1 MIIGIMIIALGM
13 ILFGVPIRGSILA
26 LLFYIF
32 IYCLTGLS
40 MGIMISTIAPS
51 QQIAMLVA
59 MTATLLPTLFLS
71 GFIFPLESMP
81 KILQIFSWIIPAKY
95 FLIIVRGLML
105 KGNIQAELLFPIII
119 LMAFS
124 FIFLTVAIKRFTKY
138 LEH

>member
-1 MIIGIMIIALGM
+1 MIIGIMIIVLGM
-13 ILFGVPIRGSILA
+13 ILFGVPIRGSVIA

-40 MGIMISTIAPS
+40 MGIMVSTIASS

-59 MTATLLPTLFLS
+59 LTATLLPTLFLS

-81 KILQIFSWIIPAKY
+81 KILQIISWIIPAKY
-95 FLIIVRGLML
+95 FLIIIRGLML
-105 KGNIQAELLFPIII
+105 KGNTQLELIFPIIMLI
-119 LMAFS
+119 VFS
-124 FIFLTVAIKRFTKY
+124 FLFLTIAIKRFTKY